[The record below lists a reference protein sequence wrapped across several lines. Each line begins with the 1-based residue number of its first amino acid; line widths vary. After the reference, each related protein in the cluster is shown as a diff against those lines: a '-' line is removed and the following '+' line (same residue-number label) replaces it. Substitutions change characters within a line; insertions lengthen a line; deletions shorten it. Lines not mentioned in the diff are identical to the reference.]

1 MRLEDAGRVHMG
13 AGRKKQ
19 KLSHLIPKNHFCS
32 FSLFRDEPLI
42 DWRYTQAVLFTAYD
56 VYRSNDFWLDETINS
71 GKTLKEGLIELGFPK
86 SNTLVADTGVFE
98 MEAKKAGIARN
109 LGIDVDIELTNKQI
123 FEAYTLSGADYFV
136 APDEIVLPLDDQSE
150 IETKITTIK
159 QNLLELL
166 EVVPS
171 SKIIAVIQGHSE
183 DVITDLYDFYR
194 EQKISCFA
202 IGGVIPLYHHSK
214 EKLEQVLTF
223 VRNLTKD
230 YWLHIFGLPRMSL
243 LQYYLHKIG
252 VDSVDTSALLYLTAR
267 RRYLVGS
274 KGEQVRNVK
283 FNECNCEGCSNLDPL
298 PSPRSPQFFVNLYIH
313 NILAAVKL
321 ADSPSSYVL
330 DHSGKPKI
338 IGDEVGQT
346 EVKQKD
352 TATFKEEVLPEPLQS
367 LWMTAEESLELRE
380 KETELNP
387 LPEVQYDLSEFFQ
400 ISKTN
405 SRLKDS
411 KERSSE
417 N

>member
-1 MRLEDAGRVHMG
+1 MG

-19 KLSHLIPKNHFCS
+19 KLSRLIPKNHFCS
-32 FSLFRDEPLI
+32 FSLFRNEPLI
-42 DWRYTQAVLFTAYD
+42 DWKYTQAVLFTAYD

-109 LGIDVDIELTNKQI
+109 LGIDVDIELTNEQI

-136 APDEIVLPLDDQSE
+136 APDEIVLPLDDKSV
-150 IETKITTIK
+150 IETKIATIK
-159 QNLLELL
+159 QNLSELL
-166 EVVPS
+166 EVVPA
-171 SKIIAVIQGHSE
+171 SKVIAVIQGHSE
-183 DVITDLYDFYR
+183 EVITDLYDFYR

-202 IGGVIPLYHHSK
+202 IGGVIPLYHHDK

-223 VRNLTKD
+223 VRDLTKD
-230 YWLHIFGLPRMSL
+230 YWLHIFGLPRMFL

-283 FNECNCEGCSNLDPL
+283 FKECSCEGCSNLDPL

-321 ADSPSSYVL
+321 ANTPTSYGQE
-330 DHSGKPKI
+330 HSGKTKI
-338 IGDEVGQT
+338 IDYKIEQKPTRREET
-346 EVKQKD
+346 EIS
-352 TATFKEEVLPEPLQS
+352 KEEIQPNPLQS
-367 LWMTAEESLELRE
+367 LWMTAGDALELRE
-380 KETELNP
+380 KESEQEP
-387 LPEVQYDLSEFFQ
+387 SPVVQYDLSSFLQLEKKD
-400 ISKTN
+400 SK
-405 SRLKDS
+405 LKDS
-411 KERSSE
+411 EEKSSD